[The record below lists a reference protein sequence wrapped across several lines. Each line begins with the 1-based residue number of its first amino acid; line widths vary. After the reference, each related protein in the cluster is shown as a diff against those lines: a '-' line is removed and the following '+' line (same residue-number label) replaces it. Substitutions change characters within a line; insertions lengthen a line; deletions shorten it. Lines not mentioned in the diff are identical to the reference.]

1 MATETAVHDEVKPR
15 GRAGASF
22 AGSIS
27 FENVSFQA
35 GAVRVLNDIS
45 LTFEAGKISCLLGP
59 SGCGK
64 TTVLRL
70 AAGVARPTRGRILI
84 ESQEVAGPSTFVAPE
99 KRNVGLMF
107 QDYALFPHM
116 TVLQNVCFGLTALSA
131 AEAKVAALNALERV
145 GLAEL
150 ANRHPNRLSGG
161 EQQRVALARAIV
173 PRPQVIL
180 MDEPFSGLDQRLREQ
195 VRADTLA
202 IIQETRATAV
212 LVTHDPMEAA
222 EVADRIFLMRAGSLV
237 QQGSP
242 RELYNSPVDQGAAQF
257 FAHHNL
263 LFGTCRN
270 GRVETPLGIV
280 AAKTVA
286 EGLEASVLVKPGA
299 IGLSKS
305 RNGFAAF
312 VRDVRFLGELQRL
325 QLIVEG
331 LETPIFAEIG
341 RGEAVATGSVRNFVV
356 HPSGVFVFTSR

>member
-1 MATETAVHDEVKPR
+1 MATTAAQHDEAKPR
-15 GRAGASF
+15 GRAGATF

-27 FENVSFQA
+27 FENVGFQA
-35 GAVRVLNDIS
+35 GAVHVLTDIS

-64 TTVLRL
+64 TTLLRL

-84 ESQEVAGPSTFVAPE
+84 EGQEVAGPTRFVAPE
-99 KRNVGLMF
+99 ERNVGLMF
-107 QDYALFPHM
+107 QDYALFPHL

-145 GLAEL
+145 GLTEM
-150 ANRHPNRLSGG
+150 ANRFPNRLSGG

-222 EVADRIFLMRAGSLV
+222 EVADRIFLMRAGTLV

-242 RELYNSPVDQGAAQF
+242 RELYNSPVDQGAAEF
-257 FAHHNL
+257 FTRHNQ

-270 GRVETPLGIV
+270 GRVETPLGMITSKNV
-280 AAKTVA
+280 P
-286 EGLEASVLVKPGA
+286 EGSEASILVKPGA
-299 IGLSKS
+299 IALANAGQ
-305 RNGFAAF
+305 GFAAF
-312 VRDVRFLGELQRL
+312 IRDVRFLGDMQRL
-325 QLIVEG
+325 NLIVEG
-331 LETPIFAEIG
+331 LEAPIFAEIG
-341 RGEAVATGSVRNFVV
+341 KGVTVIPGTVRNFTVR
-356 HPSGVFVFTSR
+356 PAGVIVFTSC